1 MIGTQRSI
9 VGDENKECDR
19 TIMQLIDDTLRGINP
34 YVIANIRCGEAV
46 KEEEENVAC
55 TVYKSQ
61 TS

>member
-1 MIGTQRSI
+1 
-9 VGDENKECDR
+9 
-19 TIMQLIDDTLRGINP
+19 MQLIDDTLRGINP